1 MIIILSR
8 SGHVRT
14 VEDSVEI
21 WSSVTGTWRQGPK
34 LPQPLFG
41 AAMLELSGQPV
52 LLGLLKFTALYS
64 ALIFYFKYFRRKG
77 FKK

>member
-1 MIIILSR
+1 M
-8 SGHVRT
+8 RT

-21 WSSVTGTWRQGPK
+21 WSSVTGTWRHGPK

-52 LLGLLKFTALYS
+52 LLGLLNLQHYIVHS
-64 ALIFYFKYFRRKG
+64 IFYFKYFRRKG